1 MPDTL
6 QSVPDNPVILRP
18 TNIMTQEHIQIP
30 RKITN
35 QLLHLAQI
43 SPDLE
48 VCGLIGSKNGQPSS
62 CYPIKNTAEQ
72 PQQRFQ
78 LDPSQQISA
87 MTKMRAQGEELFA
100 IYHSHP
106 TSPAIPSVTD
116 LNLASYPGALYLIIS
131 LNTKGILEM
140 RGFKI
145 NQQSAQEIVLSLGE
159 DG

>member
-1 MPDTL
+1 MP
-6 QSVPDNPVILRP
+6 
-18 TNIMTQEHIQIP
+18 QEQIQIP

-48 VCGLIGSKNGQPSS
+48 ICGLIGSKNGLPSS
-62 CYPIKNTAEQ
+62 CYPVKNSAEQ

-78 LDPSQQISA
+78 LDAAQQISA
-87 MTKMRAQGEELFA
+87 MAKMRDQGEQLFA

-106 TSPAIPSVTD
+106 AAPATPSNTD
-116 LNLASYPGALYLIIS
+116 LELAPYPEALYLIIS

-145 NQQSAQEIVLSLGE
+145 AHHSAQEIALCLSE
-159 DG
+159 DV

>member
-1 MPDTL
+1 
-6 QSVPDNPVILRP
+6 
-18 TNIMTQEHIQIP
+18 MTQEHIQIP

-43 SPDLE
+43 SPDFE
-48 VCGLIGSKNGQPSS
+48 VCGLIGSKNGLPSS
-62 CYPIKNTAEQ
+62 CYPVKNTADQ

-78 LDPSQQISA
+78 LDVGQQISA
-87 MTKMRAQGEELFA
+87 MAKMRDQEEELFA

-106 TSPAIPSVTD
+106 AAPAAPSLAD
-116 LNLASYPGALYLIIS
+116 LEQASYPEALYLIIS

-145 NQQSAQEIVLSLGE
+145 NHKSSQEIALSLSE
-159 DG
+159 EA

>member
-1 MPDTL
+1 
-6 QSVPDNPVILRP
+6 
-18 TNIMTQEHIQIP
+18 MTQEYIQIP

-48 VCGLIGSKNGQPSS
+48 VCGLIGSKNGLPSS
-62 CYPIKNTAEQ
+62 CYPVQNTAEN

-78 LDPSQQISA
+78 LDPAQQISA
-87 MTKMRAQGEELFA
+87 MAKMRDQGEQLFA

-106 TSPAIPSVTD
+106 DAPATPSATD
-116 LNLASYPGALYLIIS
+116 LELASYPEALYLIIS
-131 LNTKGILEM
+131 LNTKGVLEM

-145 NQQSAQEIVLSLGE
+145 NHKSAREIVLSLNE
-159 DG
+159 D

>member
-1 MPDTL
+1 M
-6 QSVPDNPVILRP
+6 N
-18 TNIMTQEHIQIP
+18 QEHLQIP

-48 VCGLIGSKNGQPSS
+48 ICGLIGSKNGLPSS
-62 CYPIKNTAEQ
+62 CYPVNNTADQ
-72 PQQRFQ
+72 PQQHFQ
-78 LDPSQQISA
+78 LDAGQQISA
-87 MTKMRAQGEELFA
+87 MTKMRDQGEQLFA

-106 TSPAIPSVTD
+106 TAPATPSLTD
-116 LNLASYPGALYLIIS
+116 LELAAYPEALYLIIS

-145 NQQSAQEIVLSLGE
+145 AHHSAREIALSLSE
-159 DG
+159 NA

>member
-1 MPDTL
+1 M
-6 QSVPDNPVILRP
+6 
-18 TNIMTQEHIQIP
+18 MTQQYIQIP

-43 SPDLE
+43 SPDFE
-48 VCGLIGSKNGQPSS
+48 VCGLIGSKNGLPSS

-72 PQQRFQ
+72 PRQRFQ

-87 MTKMRAQGEELFA
+87 MAKMREQGEELFA

-106 TSPAIPSVTD
+106 TAPAIPSITD
-116 LNLASYPGALYLIIS
+116 LKLAAYPEALYLIIS

-145 NQQSAQEIVLSLGE
+145 DHQLAQEIALSLSE
-159 DG
+159 DR

>member
-1 MPDTL
+1 
-6 QSVPDNPVILRP
+6 
-18 TNIMTQEHIQIP
+18 MTQENIQIP

-48 VCGLIGSKNGQPSS
+48 ICGLIGGKNGLPTS
-62 CYPIKNTAEQ
+62 CYPVKNSSEH

-78 LDPSQQISA
+78 LEAAQQIAA
-87 MTKMRAQGEELFA
+87 MSTMRESGEELFA

-106 TSPAIPSVTD
+106 TAPAQPSVTD
-116 LNLASYPGALYLIIS
+116 LEQTAYPDALYLIIS
-131 LNTKGILEM
+131 LNTKGILEL

-145 NQQSAQEIVLSLGE
+145 ENKTAKEIGLSLSE
-159 DG
+159 D

>member
-1 MPDTL
+1 
-6 QSVPDNPVILRP
+6 
-18 TNIMTQEHIQIP
+18 MTEPHIQIP
-30 RKITN
+30 RKIAN

-48 VCGLIGSKNGQPSS
+48 VCGLIGSKEGLPCS

-87 MTKMRAQGEELFA
+87 MAKMRDLGEELFA

-116 LNLASYPGALYLIIS
+116 LNLASYPDALYLIIS

-145 NQQSAQEIVLSLGE
+145 NHKLAQEIALSLSE
-159 DG
+159 EA